1 MSKIRHKTLSVLLAS
16 ELVMSDISSTTLV
29 PGRTQYL
36 LSLTKVAFSTSVENL
51 ELWKG
56 PQVMTHLLGCLLQC
70 PQYEVRKL
78 ALEGVL
84 MTLEEEGEEKKTRP
98 QWLDETTLS
107 NLTSQ
112 AFHETHPQCL
122 AKVRPHTQKQYEMC
136 LCFLCVYI
144 CGWMVYRC
152 KCVPLVYP
160 CV

>member
-1 MSKIRHKTLSVLLAS
+1 MLNQQHSATMYQKYHKSYKVSTCYIFSQHKFSLFSDSEASKIRHKTLPVLLAS
-16 ELVMSDISSTTLV
+16 ELVMSDISSATLV

-36 LSLTKVAFSTSVENL
+36 LSLTRVAFSTSVER
-51 ELWKG
+51 G
-56 PQVMTHLLGCLLQC
+56 PQMMTQLLGCLLQC

-84 MTLEEEGEEKKTRP
+84 MALQEEGEEKKTRP

-122 AKVRPHTQKQYEMC
+122 AKVRPHT
-136 LCFLCVYI
+136 
-144 CGWMVYRC
+144 
-152 KCVPLVYP
+152 
-160 CV
+160 